1 MRVCSTFLKVIL
13 RPYAWSFV
21 MCQKLGLGYWVCA
34 RDLSSHFSA
43 FSALC
48 EALSLLS
55 VCVCDGATWLEMFD
69 TRDGRARATARA
81 VDTYI
86 AYYPTTVSHT
96 KYTGTPLRPPRGIS
110 AISRR
115 LRCLATD
122 RPPVVAWSA
131 HPDPRLI
138 TVMSH
143 TPKVHQR
150 RQAPPAAGRPLPLAP
165 PPPRRPSS
173 MNALASSK

>member
-1 MRVCSTFLKVIL
+1 
-13 RPYAWSFV
+13 
-21 MCQKLGLGYWVCA
+21 MCV
-34 RDLSSHFSA
+34 RHFSKSNYGLMLGPLCQLGIGCVRVRD
-43 FSALC
+43 FSIFS
-48 EALSLLS
+48 SLLS
-55 VCVCDGATWLEMFD
+55 LTLSVMVQRRSWLEMFD

-150 RQAPPAAGRPLPLAP
+150 RQAAPAAGRPLPTHARAHVRAP
-165 PPPRRPSS
+165 RPFAARS
-173 MNALASSK
+173 L